1 MHNVFTHRFS
11 NTTNQPHAT
20 LGSVASW
27 RRVGVTWDDVH
38 ALVLQLAHCAGTVAR
53 DVAAEMHDLWSQ
65 L

>member
-1 MHNVFTHRFS
+1 MHHT
-11 NTTNQPHAT
+11 T

-27 RRVGVTWDDVH
+27 RRVGVTWDDAH

-53 DVAAEMHDLWSQ
+53 GVAAEVHELWSQ

>member
-1 MHNVFTHRFS
+1 MH
-11 NTTNQPHAT
+11 HAT
-20 LGSVASW
+20 PGSVASW

>member
-1 MHNVFTHRFS
+1 MPLTS
-11 NTTNQPHAT
+11 PHAT
-20 LGSVASW
+20 PGSVASW

-38 ALVLQLAHCAGTVAR
+38 ALFVQLAYCAGTVAR